1 MSPVLAPRRVSVALV
16 VTVVPCTITSMH
28 AEKVGKRERLIE
40 RAGELAQSGEHA
52 DRRIRRRRQHFMNDR
67 LAAGL
72 ADIKVG
78 ERAADVDADLEAP
91 RSRCW
96 SRHPQSPSRSVLAR
110 IDVDHHRHRRIAGGA
125 ALEQAAAA
133 AADDQFLDQ
142 LDDRAQPV
150 GPCGW
155 PQTSEQP

>member
-1 MSPVLAPRRVSVALV
+1 MY
-16 VTVVPCTITSMH
+16 
-28 AEKVGKRERLIE
+28 
-40 RAGELAQSGEHA
+40 
-52 DRRIRRRRQHFMNDR
+52 DR

-91 RSRCW
+91 RCCW
-96 SRHPQSPSRSVLAR
+96 SSHSQFPAMSVLAR
-110 IDVDHHRHRRIAGGA
+110 IDVDHHRHRRIPAGP

-142 LDDRAQPV
+142 FNDRAQSGRPLRMAPNERAAV
-150 GPCGW
+150 I
-155 PQTSEQP
+155 